1 MFDNQIRRNAREGY
15 KAGDKFLFL
24 FILSGL
30 LFFDSIR
37 NKPSRQS
44 SYSSNKSLKQIEEE
58 IAEFKKRWAKPFKCT
73 QTIVMY
79 STLLLVAYAM
89 PFLGVYL
96 YLQADWW
103 MFFCVLLSGSIGL
116 LCLIP
121 MASLEDSIKSGWKY
135 ETEKEYQTTMQIK
148 IILKISIIGVCI
160 AGVLNCYPF
169 VLPHY
174 KESTLVILLVIFI
187 LIVHIACLCELI
199 NALKNAE
206 LSIKTNLARFQE

>member
-24 FILSGL
+24 SILSGL

-44 SYSSNKSLKQIEEE
+44 SHSSNKSLKQIEKE
-58 IAEFKKRWAKPFKCT
+58 IAEFKKLWAKPFKCT

-79 STLLLVAYAM
+79 STLLLVAFAM

-103 MFFCVLLSGSIGL
+103 MFFCLLLSGSIGL
-116 LCLIP
+116 LCLVP

-148 IILKISIIGVCI
+148 TILKISIIGVCI
-160 AGVLNCYPF
+160 AGVAAPACGVHPF
-169 VLPHY
+169 GAVAGSV
-174 KESTLVILLVIFI
+174 EV
-187 LIVHIACLCELI
+187 
-199 NALKNAE
+199 
-206 LSIKTNLARFQE
+206 

>member
-15 KAGDKFLFL
+15 KIGDKFIFL
-24 FILSGL
+24 SLLSSL

-37 NKPSRQS
+37 NKPSRQP
-44 SYSSNKSLKQIEEE
+44 SYSSNKSLKQLEEE
-58 IAEFKKRWAKPFKCT
+58 IVEFEKRWAKPFKCT

-79 STLLLVAYAM
+79 SILLFVAFAM
-89 PFLGVYL
+89 PFIGVYL

-116 LCLIP
+116 LCLVP
-121 MASLEDSIKSGWKY
+121 MAALEDSIKSGWKY
-135 ETEKEYQTTMQIK
+135 EAENEYQTTKQIK
-148 IILKISIIGVCI
+148 ILLLISIIGVCV
-160 AGVLNCYPF
+160 AGVLSCYPF

-199 NALKNAE
+199 KALKNAE
-206 LSIKTNLARFQE
+206 LDIKKNLARFQE